1 MPGYSAEAAGSTTV
15 KLSRNIVL
23 SLEIL
28 VAHKLRTVLSVSG
41 IVVGI
46 SAVVLMVS
54 AGSGAQ
60 KQILNRIQGMGTNL
74 LIVNAGRTMIIA
86 GRQRQMDT
94 VQTLLVADAQAIA
107 KECSAVALAAPAVS
121 KKLPVRWEDQDASTN
136 VVGMSVECL
145 TIRSITV
152 AAGRLFDVEESRAAT
167 RVAILGPTAAAN
179 LFGGADPVGQ
189 RIRIGKVPFEVIGLA
204 TPRGT
209 DVNGQDQDDVILV
222 PLETAMRRIL
232 NVTYVQTVYIRARD
246 SQALG
251 SAETEATSLLRQRH
265 RLDGKPDDF
274 TIQNQAT
281 LLKTERATTDSITLL
296 IGSVAGISLVVGG
309 VGILAVMLM
318 SVRERTREIGLRR
331 ALGALR
337 RDIRNQFLLE
347 SAMLAGAGGVV
358 GVVSGVGLSLAISSL
373 GYWPATVSWP
383 AAAVAFSF
391 SVVVG
396 IFFGLYPAARA
407 AGLEPIDA
415 LRAE

>member
-1 MPGYSAEAAGSTTV
+1 V
-15 KLSRNIVL
+15 KFSRNIVL

-28 VAHKLRTVLSVSG
+28 VAHKLRTLLSVSG

-46 SAVVLMVS
+46 GAVVLMVS
-54 AGSGAQ
+54 AGTSAQ
-60 KQILNRIQGMGTNL
+60 KQIVDRIRSMGTNL

-86 GRQRQMDT
+86 GRERQMDT
-94 VQTLLVADAQAIA
+94 AQTLLVADAQAIA
-107 KECSAVALAAPAVS
+107 RECPTVASTAPSVS
-121 KKLPVRWEDQDASTN
+121 KRLPVRWEDKDTSTN
-136 VVGMSVECL
+136 VVGMSAEGF
-145 TIRSITV
+145 TIRGITV
-152 AAGRLFDVEESRAAT
+152 TVGRLFDIEESRAAM

-179 LFGGADPVGQ
+179 LFGGATPVGQ
-189 RIRIGKVPFEVIGLA
+189 QIRIGKVPFEVIGLA
-204 TPRGT
+204 TPKGA
-209 DVNGQDQDDVILV
+209 DANGQDQDDVILV

-232 NVTYVQTVYIRARD
+232 NVTSVQTVYIQARD

-251 SAETEATSLLRQRH
+251 SAEMEATSLLRERH
-265 RLDGKPDDF
+265 RLGGKPDDF

-281 LLKTERATTDSITLL
+281 VLKTERATTDSITLL

-337 RDIRNQFLLE
+337 RDIRDQFLLE
-347 SAMLAGAGGVV
+347 SAILAGAGGLAGV
-358 GVVSGVGLSLAISSL
+358 GSGVGLSLAVSLL
-373 GYWPATVSWP
+373 GYLPATISWP
-383 AAAVAFSF
+383 AAAVGFVF

-396 IFFGLYPAARA
+396 VFFGLYPAIHA
-407 AGLEPIDA
+407 AKLEPIEA